1 MEAKEFNPRIILLV
15 GYARAGKD
23 TVADNIVQLHDD
35 VELIC
40 FTQKFAEP
48 LYQMM
53 HSMFVETGAFEDGEF
68 DKNEYVPFAPNQVT
82 FRKALQTLGTEWG
95 RDVLGDNLWANLLCA
110 RISNLPNAFPGI
122 VELGCTIVVS
132 DCRFVNEATT
142 LREAF
147 SNVEIW
153 SVVRDQSEPQLQ
165 HRSEQEIE
173 TLFTMSDVVIDNNGS
188 YDELETR
195 VQNALG
201 IDK

>member
-1 MEAKEFNPRIILLV
+1 MLSL
-15 GYARAGKD
+15 
-23 TVADNIVQLHDD
+23 
-35 VELIC
+35 
-40 FTQKFAEP
+40 TQKFAEP

-53 HSMFVETGAFEDGEF
+53 YSMFIETGELDDGEI
-68 DKNEYVPFAPNQVT
+68 DKDAIVPFAPNQIT

-95 RDVLGDNLWANLLCA
+95 RDVLGGNIWANLLCA
-110 RISNLPNAFPGI
+110 RISFLPKLFPVLTTI
-122 VELGCTIVVS
+122 PDCTIVVS

-142 LREAF
+142 VREAF

-153 SVVRDQSEPQLQ
+153 SVVRNESDPQTH

-173 TLFTMSDVVIDNNGS
+173 TLFAMSDVVIDNNGS
-188 YDELETR
+188 FADLETR